1 MKLLHDITLHLDDI
15 NDFFVASPSDPLSEN
30 ASYISGVERIINELK
45 GTDSD
50 MLVRTTI
57 FLPKEKLSADNTPD
71 IESRLKKA
79 IARYCK
85 LHIARNEN
93 EIAALFKTGWKS
105 LYTGGLCILGLL
117 LISPMLDHLKEAAQA
132 HYFSNFL
139 TDFITIGI
147 TLLSWIS
154 MWQPLEIF
162 LYRWWPFQRENRIF
176 ETMTKMDIIIRS
188 V

>member
-1 MKLLHDITLHLDDI
+1 MKLFHDITLHLDDI
-15 NDFFVASPSDPLSEN
+15 DDFFIASPSDPLSEN
-30 ASYISGVERIINELK
+30 AAYISGVEQIISELK
-45 GTDSD
+45 GTDLD
-50 MLVRTTI
+50 TGVRTTI
-57 FLPKEKLSADNTPD
+57 FLPKEKIAPD
-71 IESRLKKA
+71 LESKFRKA
-79 IARYCK
+79 VARYCR
-85 LHIARNEN
+85 LNIVRNEN

-117 LISPMLDHLKEAAQA
+117 LVSPMLDHLKAAA
-132 HYFSNFL
+132 ESHYFPNFL
-139 TDFITIGI
+139 TEFITIGI

-162 LYRWWPFQRENRIF
+162 LYRWWPFQRENKIF

>member
-1 MKLLHDITLHLDDI
+1 MKLFHDITLHLDDI
-15 NDFFVASPSDPLSEN
+15 NDFFTASPPDPLSEN
-30 ASYISGVERIINELK
+30 ASYISGVDQIIHELK
-45 GTDSD
+45 GTDLD
-50 MLVRTTI
+50 TGVRTTI
-57 FLPKEKLSADNTPD
+57 FLPPEKITPE

-79 IARYCK
+79 IARYCR
-85 LHIARNEN
+85 LHIVRNEN

-117 LISPMLDHLKEAAQA
+117 LLSPMLDHLKEAAQA

-162 LYRWWPFQRENRIF
+162 LYRWWPFRRENRIF
-176 ETMTKMDIIIRS
+176 ETMTKMDIIIKS
-188 V
+188 A